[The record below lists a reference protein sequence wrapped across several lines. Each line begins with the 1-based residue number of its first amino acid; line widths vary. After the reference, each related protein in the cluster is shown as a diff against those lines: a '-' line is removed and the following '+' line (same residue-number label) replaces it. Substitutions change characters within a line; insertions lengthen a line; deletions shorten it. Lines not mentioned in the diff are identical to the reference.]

1 MYEEDTSAVSHYQSL
16 HTLREDNTGEITTVD
31 ETPDLADLIIQNRER
46 ELGIERGREGVGE
59 GGEGGIGESGMGQG
73 EGGNGGMGLGEGG
86 MGEEGVGEGG
96 MGMLQEGVIYSEA
109 DIERITGKV
118 SVEKTLERNLKREKE
133 ERLRIQKTEER
144 KRLEA
149 RQESLQQSETEA
161 TTIADIKEMVRE
173 WMKMDDEVVLLQQAI
188 KDRRKTRDLL
198 HSKIVRFMK
207 HHDIQQFNLKSGQLV
222 RKESKRR
229 EGFSRSLIQR
239 CLGQWFQGNNN
250 KVSQIY
256 DFMENSRESKTS
268 YRLTRAKGD

>member
-1 MYEEDTSAVSHYQSL
+1 MPYETILTDISDNICTITLNRPDVLNALNSTLIEELCTV
-16 HTLREDNTGEITTVD
+16 LREADKNVDVRVIILTG
-31 ETPDLADLIIQNRER
+31 
-46 ELGIERGREGVGE
+46 
-59 GGEGGIGESGMGQG
+59 
-73 EGGNGGMGLGEGG
+73 
-86 MGEEGVGEGG
+86 
-96 MGMLQEGVIYSEA
+96 SE
-109 DIERITGKV
+109 KV
-118 SVEKTLERNLKREKE
+118 F
-133 ERLRIQKTEER
+133 
-144 KRLEA
+144 A
-149 RQESLQQSETEA
+149 A
-161 TTIADIKEMVRE
+161 GADIKEMVRE

-207 HHDIQQFNLKSGQLV
+207 HHDIQQFNLNSGQLV

-268 YRLTRAKGD
+268 YRLTRSKGD